1 MKLMSNE
8 KTGVNTVELEISVS
22 AEQLEEAVKRVYTQK
37 VKDISVPGFRK
48 GKAPRKIVEKMY
60 GEGVFL
66 EDAVNELY
74 PSVYAEAVEEAGIVP
89 VDRAELEMLSIEKE
103 TGFTFKA
110 IVTVKPEVSVTGY
123 KGIKAE
129 KTIYTVTDEQVLHD
143 IGHMQERNAR
153 IVSVDD
159 RAAIDG
165 DQVVID
171 FDGYVDDVAF
181 EGGKGESYQLTLG
194 SHSFIDNFEDQIV
207 GHSIGDEFDVNVSF
221 PEEYHAEELKG
232 KPALFKVKL
241 CEIKQKELP
250 ELDDEFV
257 KDVSEF
263 DTVDEL
269 KDDVRKKLE
278 ETAKNRSQD
287 ELETKLVDAV
297 LEGFEAE
304 VPDVMY
310 ESRIDEMLREFEQR
324 LQSQGMNLELYMQ
337 YTGMDIESF
346 RKTFRDQAER
356 QVKIRLALEK
366 IAQLESIAVT
376 DEELEAEYTKIAEAY
391 SIDAAQVKQM
401 IPAEEI
407 TKDASSNKA
416 IDLIRDNAEVTEV
429 AAPEDALDHK
439 HEH

>member
-1 MKLMSNE
+1 MLFRS
-8 KTGVNTVELEISVS
+8 
-22 AEQLEEAVKRVYTQK
+22 

>member
-22 AEQLEEAVKRVYTQK
+22 AEQLEEAVKLVYTK
-37 VKDISVPGFRK
+37 KAKDIAVPGFRK
-48 GKAPRKIVEKMY
+48 GKAPRKIIEKMY

-74 PSVYAEAVEEAGIVP
+74 PTVYAEAVEEAGIEP
-89 VDRAELEMLSIEKE
+89 VDRADVEMLSLDKE

-110 IVTVKPEVSVTGY
+110 VVTVKPEVSVNGY

-129 KTIYTVTDEQVLHD
+129 KTKYTVTDAQVDHD
-143 IGHMQERNAR
+143 IEHMRERNAR
-153 IVSVDD
+153 IVSVED

-171 FDGYVDDVAF
+171 FDGFVDDVAF

-194 SHSFIDNFEDQIV
+194 SHSFIDTFEDQIV
-207 GHSIGDEFDVNVSF
+207 GHNVGDEFDVNVSF

-263 DTVDEL
+263 DTVEDL
-269 KDDVRKKLE
+269 KADVRKNLE
-278 ETAKNRSQD
+278 EAADRRSQ
-287 ELETKLVDAV
+287 EEFETKLVDAV
-297 LEGFEAE
+297 VEGFEAE
-304 VPDVMY
+304 VPEAMY
-310 ESRIDEMLREFEQR
+310 ENRIDEMLREFEQR
-324 LQSQGMNLELYMQ
+324 LGSQGMNLELYMQ

-346 RKTFRDQAER
+346 RKTFREQAER

-366 IAQLESIAVT
+366 IAQLENIVVT
-376 DEELEAEYTKIAEAY
+376 EEEIEAEYAKIAEAY
-391 SIDAAQVKQM
+391 SADIAQVKKL
-401 IPAEEI
+401 IPVEEI
-407 TKDASSNKA
+407 TKDASSGKA
-416 IDLIRDNAEVTEV
+416 IDLIRDNAVVTEV
-429 AAPEDALDHK
+429 DAPEDALDHQ
-439 HEH
+439 H